1 MDYRAFQNSPAGRV
15 LYAPGRDYWAFIPNP
30 LPPLVAW
37 TPELVATLSQADRS
51 LGELSGLGW
60 QLPNPHLLM
69 SPFVRRE
76 AVLSSQIE
84 GTQASLAALYIF
96 EAQQLPLFGQ
106 PADVREVHN
115 YVQALEYGLERLN
128 SLPLSLRLIRELHE
142 RLTTGVRGEF
152 QTPGEFRRSQNWIGT
167 PGCTLNDATYVP
179 PPPDQMLDALG
190 SLEQFM
196 HAETPLPPLIRLG
209 MIHYQFEAIHP
220 FLDGNGRVGR
230 LLITL
235 LLCAWKLLPQPLLY
249 LSAYFEAHRQEYYD
263 HLLAVSQHGA
273 WDEWLRFFLRGVT
286 EQSQD
291 AVSRAARLQT
301 LREDYRV
308 RLQATPAS
316 ARVLQVIDLLFARP
330 LVSIAQ
336 VAQALG
342 VSFPQATRYVETL
355 QRAGLLREITGKERG
370 RIYQADAI
378 LDVIDGRERHGRDS

>member
-1 MDYRAFQNSPAGRV
+1 MDYRTFQNSPAGRV
-15 LYAPGRDYWAFIPNP
+15 LYTTGRDYYYWAFVPHP
-30 LPPLVAW
+30 LPPVVAW
-37 TPELVATLSQADRS
+37 TAELVATLSQADRS

-69 SPFVRRE
+69 TPFLRRE

-84 GTQASLAALYIF
+84 GTQASLTDLYIF
-96 EAQQLPLFGQ
+96 EAQQLPLFGR
-106 PADVREVHN
+106 PADVREVYN
-115 YVQALEYGLERLN
+115 YVQALEYGVERLN
-128 SLPLSLRLIRELHE
+128 TLPLSLRLIGELHE
-142 RLTTGVRGEF
+142 RLMTDVRGDD
-152 QTPGEFRRSQNWIGT
+152 QTPGEFRRSQNWIGA
-167 PGCTLNDATYVP
+167 PGCTLNDAAYVP
-179 PPPDQMLDALG
+179 PPPDEMLGALG
-190 SLEQFM
+190 LLEKFL
-196 HAETPLPPLIRLG
+196 HAETPLPPLVRLG

-220 FLDGNGRVGR
+220 FGDGNGRVGR

-235 LLCAWKLLPQPLLY
+235 LLCAWKLLPQPLLS

-291 AVSRAARLQT
+291 AVSRAGRLQA

-316 ARVLQVIDLLFARP
+316 ARVLQVVDLLFTRP

-342 VSFPQATRYVETL
+342 VSFAQATRYIETL
-355 QRAGLLREITGKERG
+355 LRAGLLREITGKERG
-370 RIYQADAI
+370 RIYRADAI
-378 LDVIDGRERHGRDS
+378 LDVIEGRGAQAR